1 MIRLWPPVAALL
13 VIFLTRNALV
23 GLLCGAAAGALLLAG
38 GHPLTAA
45 QDLVTRDLLPHF
57 RSSWK
62 MGAIAFTLLLGGFAG
77 MLEAGGGFTRLV
89 RGRAAESATRLE
101 GAAAGLGLLCFF
113 DGLANSMVVGR
124 VTRDLA
130 DRHYCWLT
138 LVMLFVAIR
147 LRFHPGPMAG
157 FVAEAS
163 LRRPLSGYSSSGSSF
178 SGYPSSG
185 YPPAGT
191 APAASPNP
199 PADGPV
205 RAALLPLAVLMA
217 SFFVFFLALGTEGPL
232 WPLTREKVVAAF
244 GSDAGPLVLIL
255 AALTASLAALVVFP
269 RRRQVAVTAFARGT
283 RAMLAPILILVA
295 AWMLGSVI
303 GLLDTAT
310 WLSSLA
316 TGGLATGGGSL
327 ALMPSLVFLT
337 GAVISF
343 STGTSWG
350 TMGILFPLT
359 VPAAAQLGAEPGFLT
374 IIVGAVF
381 SGAVFGDHCSPFS
394 DTTIVSSI
402 SCGVTPHDHVRTQ
415 MP

>member
-1 MIRLWPPVAALL
+1 
-13 VIFLTRNALV
+13 
-23 GLLCGAAAGALLLAG
+23 
-38 GHPLTAA
+38 
-45 QDLVTRDLLPHF
+45 
-57 RSSWK
+57 
-62 MGAIAFTLLLGGFAG
+62 
-77 MLEAGGGFTRLV
+77 
-89 RGRAAESATRLE
+89 
-101 GAAAGLGLLCFF
+101 
-113 DGLANSMVVGR
+113 
-124 VTRDLA
+124 
-130 DRHYCWLT
+130 
-138 LVMLFVAIR
+138 
-147 LRFHPGPMAG
+147 
-157 FVAEAS
+157 
-163 LRRPLSGYSSSGSSF
+163 
-178 SGYPSSG
+178 
-185 YPPAGT
+185 
-191 APAASPNP
+191 
-199 PADGPV
+199 
-205 RAALLPLAVLMA
+205 
-217 SFFVFFLALGTEGPL
+217 
-232 WPLTREKVVAAF
+232 
-244 GSDAGPLVLIL
+244 
-255 AALTASLAALVVFP
+255 
-269 RRRQVAVTAFARGT
+269 
-283 RAMLAPILILVA
+283 MLAPILILVA

-415 MP
+415 MPYAFLTAGVAIVTGFLPAGFGMPSWVLLPVGALILVGMGRFANRDRAARGYTD